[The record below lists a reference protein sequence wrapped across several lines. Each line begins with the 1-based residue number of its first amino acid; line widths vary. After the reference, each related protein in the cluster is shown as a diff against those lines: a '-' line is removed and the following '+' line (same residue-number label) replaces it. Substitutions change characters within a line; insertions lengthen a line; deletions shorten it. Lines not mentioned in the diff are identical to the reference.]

1 MPGVGKF
8 SFHCSKR
15 SIQSTCD
22 LLVAYTWLSA
32 TAIEMRL
39 PAKDGGSMSESIF
52 FTNGGSW
59 S

>member
-1 MPGVGKF
+1 MPGLGKF

-22 LLVAYTWLSA
+22 LLITYAGLSA

-39 PAKDGGSMSESIF
+39 PAIDGCPMSESIF
-52 FTNGGSW
+52 LTNGGSRG
-59 S
+59 

>member
-22 LLVAYTWLSA
+22 LLITYTGLSA

-39 PAKDGGSMSESIF
+39 PAKDGCSMSESIF
-52 FTNGGSW
+52 FTNGGSRG
-59 S
+59 

>member
-15 SIQSTCD
+15 SIQSTSNF
-22 LLVAYTWLSA
+22 LVAYAGLSA

-39 PAKDGGSMSESIF
+39 PAKDGCSMSESIF
-52 FTNGGSW
+52 FTNGGSRG
-59 S
+59 